1 MASRLQK
8 IFLFPTEGNEYC
20 FGLTLVGCRGG
31 AADCIRYS
39 LRCKSN
45 APRRIVNNTQNF
57 TKMTHISQL
66 ADRFDYAPYSE
77 MKEYQVEVVTFDDEH
92 ETVTV
97 EAASA
102 EEASSIAAEMVGNAD
117 YTMVYSF

>member
-1 MASRLQK
+1 
-8 IFLFPTEGNEYC
+8 
-20 FGLTLVGCRGG
+20 
-31 AADCIRYS
+31 
-39 LRCKSN
+39 
-45 APRRIVNNTQNF
+45 
-57 TKMTHISQL
+57 MTHISQL
-66 ADRFDYAPYSE
+66 ADRFDYAHYSE